1 MVFQFFKGGESTIDV
16 VEATLVQMVLD
27 GRDVYDTAMEALFGG
42 GKSKET
48 KRELKTTDRGINT
61 AQQDVRRDL
70 MLHASVND
78 TVDLPLVLAYM
89 STVKDAERIG
99 DYSKNFYDL
108 VKYGADFEDAPDHE
122 LLADYRDRVSA
133 LLVRCG
139 RNVPEPRRGTR
150 QGPDRQGRRF
160 PRRVRRPGEG
170 RIAVDRSGV
179 GRRCTGALLPLLEAH
194 HGPRDELPD
203 LPGAP
208 RRPSRLLR
216 RNQRRPGVGRTDEP
230 RQHPAAV

>member
-89 STVKDAERIG
+89 STVKDVERIG

-108 VKYGADFEDAPDHE
+108 VKYGADFEGAPDHE
-122 LLADYRDRVSA
+122 LLADYRDRVSTLLGDAAETFRERDEERARNLIAKADSFLDEYDAHVKAASQSTGPASDAVARA
-133 LLVRCG
+133 LYVRFLK
-139 RNVPEPRRGTR
+139 RITAHVMT
-150 QGPDRQGRRF
+150 F
-160 PRRVRRPGEG
+160 LTSRVLP
-170 RIAVDRSGV
+170 VDR
-179 GRRCTGALLPLLEAH
+179 LDYY
-194 HGPRDELPD
+194 DETKD
-203 LPGAP
+203 D
-208 RRPSRLLR
+208 R
-216 RNQRRPGVGRTDEP
+216 E
-230 RQHPAAV
+230 